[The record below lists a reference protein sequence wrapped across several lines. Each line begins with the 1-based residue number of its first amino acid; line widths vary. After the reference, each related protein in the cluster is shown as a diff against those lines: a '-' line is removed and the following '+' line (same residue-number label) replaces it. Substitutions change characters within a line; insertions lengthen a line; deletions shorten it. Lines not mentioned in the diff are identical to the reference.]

1 MRPNSHVCKEP
12 KGGHSGW
19 TVTEENV
26 EQDGVREG
34 GVTRSAPLAWEVKI
48 TLEILQRRKADEEL
62 PGEGGEWG

>member
-1 MRPNSHVCKEP
+1 MFVKSQREA
-12 KGGHSGW
+12 
-19 TVTEENV
+19 TVAGLSQSEENV

>member
-1 MRPNSHVCKEP
+1 MAGLSQ
-12 KGGHSGW
+12 S
-19 TVTEENV
+19 EENV

-34 GVTRSAPLAWEVKI
+34 GVTWSAPLAWEVKI